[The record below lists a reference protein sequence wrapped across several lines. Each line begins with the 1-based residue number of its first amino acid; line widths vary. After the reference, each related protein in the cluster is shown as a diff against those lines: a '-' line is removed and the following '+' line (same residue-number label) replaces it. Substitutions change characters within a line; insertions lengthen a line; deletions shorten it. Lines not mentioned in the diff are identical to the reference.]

1 MPRQREKKRH
11 RSTPAHRDWRAL
23 AGVLKNRWVLVP
35 GATLALLAL
44 AGGAGLRLQTTESGP
59 RGIYR
64 FADSPV
70 ERGSLVIVCAPPA
83 AAVFGAERGYLSPG
97 PCDESV
103 APLLKT
109 VVALPGDVV
118 ELTRSGVS
126 VNGFRVSGTEILER
140 DSKGRPLPHPPWG
153 EHLVEPGTV
162 WVLSTYSPLSFDSRY
177 FGPVPMER
185 VLSVADGVL
194 TEADF

>member
-1 MPRQREKKRH
+1 MPKRREKKNHPSPSAR
-11 RSTPAHRDWRAL
+11 RDWRVL
-23 AGVLKNRWVLVP
+23 AGVLQSRWLLVP
-35 GATLALLAL
+35 AAALALLVL

-64 FADSPV
+64 FADSPI
-70 ERGSLVIVCAPPA
+70 ERGSSVIACPPPT

-118 ELTRSGVS
+118 ELARSGVS
-126 VNGFRVSGTEILER
+126 VNGFRFPGTEILER
-140 DSKGRPLPHPPWG
+140 DSKGRPLPRPPWG
-153 EHLVEPGTV
+153 AHSVEPGTV
-162 WVLSTYSPLSFDSRY
+162 WVLSTYSPRSFDSRY
-177 FGPVPMER
+177 FGPVPMGR